1 MIESGNTAMLIV
13 CVRLKKKGP
22 AVRSLGLILVLQ
34 HLLSAFSGGAHRHP
48 KRPLPKAFEGVETVA
63 HRGLHAKH
71 PENSLAAFRAAADRG
86 YAAECDVRLTK
97 DRELVVFHDAALE
110 RMTDGTGPV
119 AERSL
124 AELQAL
130 HLKTSDG
137 PTQESIPTLRQVL
150 DTIDL
155 GLFVELKQS
164 QREDLGLEAAV
175 VRLLREYESI
185 HERVIIQSFNP
196 FVLGRVAQLDPRLY
210 RCQLFGMSLG
220 HDVPHRHRVLL
231 RRLMLN
237 SVSKPDAVAG
247 ELCLLNEKRVRQ
259 LRKRFGYAV
268 FAWTCKSAEDVR
280 FAERIGADLTI
291 TDCTPES

>member
-1 MIESGNTAMLIV
+1 MIESGNIAMSIDRA
-13 CVRLKKKGP
+13 RLEKKGP
-22 AVRSLGLILVLQ
+22 AIRSLELIVVLR
-34 HLLSAFSGGAHRHP
+34 HLLSAFSGRAHRHA
-48 KRPLPKAFEGVETVA
+48 KRPLPRAFEGIKIVA
-63 HRGLHAKH
+63 HRGLHAEH
-71 PENSLAAFRAAADRG
+71 PENSLAAFRAAGERG

-97 DRELVVFHDAALE
+97 DGELVAFHDATLE
-110 RMTDGTGPV
+110 RMTDGTGLV
-119 AERSL
+119 AQRTL
-124 AELQAL
+124 AELQSL

-137 PTQESIPTLRQVL
+137 PTKESVPTLRQVL
-150 DTIDL
+150 GTFDL

-175 VRLLREYESI
+175 VGLFREYESI
-185 HERVIIQSFNP
+185 YDRVIIQSFNP
-196 FVLGRVAQLDPRLY
+196 FVLGRVAQLEPRLY
-210 RCQLFGMSLG
+210 RCQLFGVSLG
-220 HDVPHRHRVLL
+220 HDIPHRHRVVL

-237 SVSKPDAVAG
+237 GVSKPDAVAG

-291 TDCTPES
+291 TDYTPES

>member
-1 MIESGNTAMLIV
+1 MIESGNIAMLIV
-13 CVRLKKKGP
+13 RARLKKKGP
-22 AVRSLGLILVLQ
+22 AIRSLGLILVLR
-34 HLLSAFSGGAHRHP
+34 HLLSAFSGRAHRHS
-48 KRPLPKAFEGVETVA
+48 KRPLPKAFEGIKIVA
-63 HRGLHAKH
+63 HRGLHAEH
-71 PENSLAAFRAAADRG
+71 PENSLAAFRVAAERG

-97 DRELVVFHDAALE
+97 DGELIVIHDAVLE
-110 RMTDGTGPV
+110 RMTDGTGLV
-119 AERSL
+119 AESTL
-124 AELQAL
+124 AELQSL

-137 PTQESIPTLRQVL
+137 PTKESVPTLRQVL
-150 DTIDL
+150 DTFDL

-164 QREDLGLEAAV
+164 QREDVGLEAAV

-185 HERVIIQSFNP
+185 HEQVIIQSFNP

-220 HDVPHRHRVLL
+220 HDIPHRHRVML

-268 FAWTCKSAEDVR
+268 FAWTCKSAEDVC

-291 TDCTPES
+291 TDYAPES